1 MATIQ
6 QQIEVAADPA
16 LVASSWA
23 RFIRWAHTG
32 PGHLVCD
39 DLACVDAVR
48 SGLVDFAPA
57 ANGRTTV
64 IFRMERPDAEPAP
77 EELRRRLGHDLV
89 VFKDYIERSGLA
101 DRGITETERAAFE
114 IESGRK
120 GDKPRHTRLSS
131 EGDTTFWRSHF
142 PT

>member
-16 LVASSWA
+16 LVASNWG
-23 RFIRWAHTG
+23 RFIQWAHTG

-39 DLACVDAVR
+39 ELACVDAVR
-48 SGLVDFAPA
+48 SGLVDFVPA
-57 ANGRTTV
+57 AGGRTTV
-64 IFRMERPDAEPAP
+64 IFRTEQPDSGPAP
-77 EELRRRLGHDLV
+77 GELKRQLGHDLV
-89 VFKDYIERSGLA
+89 VFKDYIERSGLV
-101 DRGITETERAAFE
+101 DRKVTETDKAAYE

-131 EGDTTFWRSHF
+131 EADTTFWRSHF